1 MKRVL
6 LILALTSI
14 SACTSIKVNKLD
26 PKEYKVHHVC
36 IENNSKVIVSE
47 FPGVIEKGLRRHGIT
62 SEVYN
67 GEMPRHCEYYL
78 KYTALKT
85 WDIGMY
91 LHHAELHLFSEYKK
105 IAYAEYHL
113 KGKGGL
119 ALNKW
124 ESVESKMDP
133 VINQLLSGYS
143 PEVVDSYRESMAD
156 SRSSDDIT
164 EELEKLKMWHSKG
177 LITDEEY
184 AAEKE
189 ELLAR

>member
-1 MKRVL
+1 MKKVL

-26 PKEYKVHHVC
+26 PNEHKVHHVC
-36 IENNSKVIVSE
+36 IENNEKVIVSE
-47 FPGVIEKGLRRHGIT
+47 FPGVIEKGLQRHGIT

-78 KYTALKT
+78 TYTALKT

-91 LHHAELHLFSEYKK
+91 LHHAELHLFKEYKK

-113 KGKGGL
+113 NGKGGL

-124 ESVESKMDP
+124 ASVESKMDP
-133 VINQLLSGYS
+133 VINELLSGYS
-143 PEVVDSYRESMAD
+143 PEVVDAYRGSISES
-156 SRSSDDIT
+156 SSSGDIT
-164 EELEKLKMWHSKG
+164 EELEKLKMWHSNP
-177 LITDEEY
+177 DFS
-184 AAEKE
+184 
-189 ELLAR
+189 